1 MACNL
6 SPNDKAIIQELN
18 KLKYDI
24 NKIFGSDQDL
34 CKGIFEVDKAKEKE
48 FQDKNGEEYKITE
61 NERVKTPEKQ
71 NKKDKQRERQKKNTL
86 CLKVLYYCQLLPSS
100 WNSLHLNLSVR
111 PTRKGLL
118 PLTFVGL
125 VSHAN
130 IVSGK
135 PPGTLLFE

>member
-71 NKKDKQRERQKKNTL
+71 NKKDKQRERQKK
-86 CLKVLYYCQLLPSS
+86 KQKEKEKEIQKRRVLEIEKELEIIKEKIAIKE
-100 WNSLHLNLSVR
+100 VIER
-111 PTRKGLL
+111 
-118 PLTFVGL
+118 
-125 VSHAN
+125 
-130 IVSGK
+130 
-135 PPGTLLFE
+135 